1 MNKLTAIIVDDEEFA
16 RENLKMLLEENCPEI
31 DVIATSGNI
40 NEAKKQIEEL
50 TPQVVFQDIR
60 MPSGVEGLELIE
72 SIPNKKFQ
80 VVFVTAFEE
89 FAVRAFNS
97 NAIHYILKPIEID
110 ELKNAVDK
118 LIDFYKRA
126 AKHPEDFSSYVTSLQ
141 EVMSNYKSKKSS
153 NRITINH
160 TKGIKIIEDDEIM
173 RLEADGNCTTLF
185 FDKKDKYLDT
195 RTLKVYENLL
205 ESSKFCRIHKS
216 HIINLSYL
224 TDYLKDDGHVAVMK
238 DGAKVP
244 ISRDKLSDFLDQL
257 KQL

>member
-1 MNKLTAIIVDDEEFA
+1 LNKLTAIIVDDEEFA
-16 RENLKMLLEENCPEI
+16 RENLRMLLEENCPEI
-31 DVIATSGNI
+31 DVIATSGNVSD
-40 NEAKKQIEEL
+40 AKKRIDEL

-72 SIPNKKFQ
+72 SITNKKFQ

-118 LIDFYKRA
+118 LIDFYKKTE
-126 AKHPEDFSSYVTSLQ
+126 KHPENFSSYIASLE
-141 EVMSNYKSKKSS
+141 EVMSNYKSEKSP
-153 NRITINH
+153 NKITINH
-160 TKGIKIIEDDEIM
+160 SKGIKIVEDDEIL
-173 RLEADGNCTTLF
+173 RLEANGNCTVLF
-185 FDKKDKYLDT
+185 FDQKDKYLDT
-195 RTLKVYENLL
+195 RTLKIYENLL
-205 ESSKFCRIHKS
+205 DNTKFCRIHKS

-224 TDYLKDDGHVAVMK
+224 TDYLKDEGHVAVMK

-244 ISRDKLSDFLDQL
+244 ISREKLSDFLDQL
-257 KQL
+257 RRL